1 MPDNIKF
8 TIDGQTVEAGPDQ
21 TILQAAL
28 DAGIYIPYLCYFPHM
43 KPYGACRT
51 CVVETEANGRRM
63 TVASCT
69 SGPMPGMVVETNNES
84 VGELRRGIIELLMSE
99 HPHGCLTCHR
109 IELCGPQDVCQR
121 HVAVTDRC
129 TICPKNER
137 CELKDTVRSVEL
149 DLRTP
154 LNYNRRDLP
163 IHADDPLYDRDYNLC
178 IVCARCVRVCE
189 EVRGDA
195 AITLVSRSGVSLVG
209 TSHGTSLMESGC
221 EFCGACIDVCPTGAL
236 VERDYKWEK
245 AKHQV
250 VTTCTN
256 CSVGCQMV
264 AEVNQFDK
272 LIRFRGDVH
281 GESNKGQA
289 CIKGKFAYDY
299 PNHRSR
305 LKRPY
310 VRRDG
315 ILRNVPT
322 DQAFALAA
330 DALSGYKPDEV
341 AVIASPRG
349 SNEDNFVAQQFA
361 RTALYTNQVDSAHN
375 FINDIF
381 DRVES
386 KWNIADTA
394 HSIWE
399 IEDAKSILLISGNPT
414 EEQNVLAVPMK
425 MAVRNGAGLVVID
438 QRQTEMTRYADV
450 WLKPRIGTEHVLM
463 IGIARALVD
472 CSLEDRDF
480 ISQSTDN
487 GDEFLHS
494 LWHYDMERV
503 SRFCDIPIDDIV
515 AAAAALGAE
524 SVMSVLLGV
533 DTIEPSRSDSLVDTV
548 INLRFVNWGAGGRSR
563 GLYLLYEGANTRGS
577 QLVGCAPHALD
588 SETMEPLRRERPR
601 GIASNDPKGIAEIL
615 DAMRDGT
622 IKTAVVMAD
631 GINPQ
636 APELGDFVET
646 LGKLEKLV
654 VSSVFDSEITAKA
667 DVVLPAATY
676 AEQTS
681 TVTNLES
688 RVQLVREAW
697 KPKNGELAGWQVF
710 SGIANAM
717 GFSGF
722 DYESPQDVFNDIA
735 SLCPAFKGMSYSGIE
750 SGDAMA
756 RVGSV
761 TDNGLRSFDIAEGY
775 MEEQVPPSNG
785 LLFAPGRVLHQADR
799 EITLSQRNHLN
810 VVDRQEEF
818 SIHPDDAVA
827 LSVAEGDIV
836 AARDEMGEIV
846 ASGRAVLDGDRPGLV
861 SVTTLF
867 AELATY
873 IEESEDPDPSP
884 RLPTIELQPVTV
896 EKVEAAVEPAAVA
909 V

>member
-1 MPDNIKF
+1 MPDNIQF
-8 TIDGQTVEAGPDQ
+8 TIDGQTVEAAPGQ

-69 SGPMPGMVVETNNES
+69 ADPMPDMVVETNNES
-84 VGELRRGIIELLMSE
+84 VGELRRGIIEMLMSE

-109 IELCGPQDVCQR
+109 IELCGPQDICQR
-121 HVAVTDRC
+121 HVDVTDRC

-137 CELKDTVRSVEL
+137 CELKDTVRLVEL

-245 AKHQV
+245 AKRQV

-272 LIRFRGDVH
+272 VIRFRGDVH
-281 GESNKGQA
+281 GEANKGQA
-289 CIKGKFAYDY
+289 CFKGKFAYDY
-299 PNHRSR
+299 PNHRAR

-315 ILRNVPT
+315 VLSNVTT
-322 DQAFALAA
+322 DEAFALAA
-330 DALSGYKPDEV
+330 EALSGYEPNEV

-361 RTALYTNQVDSAHN
+361 RTVLNTNQVDSAHN
-375 FINDIF
+375 FLNDVF
-381 DRVES
+381 EHVES
-386 KWNIADTA
+386 RWDVADTA

-399 IEDAKSILLISGNPT
+399 LEDAKSILVISGNPT

-425 MAVRNGAGLVVID
+425 MAARNGAGLVVID
-438 QRQTEMTRYADV
+438 QRETEMTRYADL
-450 WLKPRIGTEHVLM
+450 WLRPRIGTEHVLVM
-463 IGIARALVD
+463 GLARAVVD
-472 CSLEDRDF
+472 CSLEDSEF
-480 ISQSTDN
+480 ISERTQN
-487 GDEFLHS
+487 GDEFRAH
-494 LWHYDMERV
+494 LWDYDLERV
-503 SRFCDIPIDDIV
+503 SRFCGVAVEDMI
-515 AAAAALGAE
+515 AAAAVLAAE
-524 SVMSVLLGV
+524 PELSVVLGV
-533 DTIEPSRSDSLVDTV
+533 DTIQSDKREPLVDAV
-548 INLRFVNWGAGGRSR
+548 MNLRLVNGSVDGRSR

-577 QLVGCAPHALD
+577 QLVGCAPHSLD
-588 SETMEPLRRERPR
+588 SDLMERLLNACPGEV
-601 GIASNDPKGIAEIL
+601 ASNDPTGVANIL
-615 DAMRDGT
+615 DGMRDGS
-622 IKTAVVMAD
+622 IKAAVVMAD
-631 GINPQ
+631 GINPS
-636 APELGDFVET
+636 APELGDFAAA
-646 LGKLEKLV
+646 LAGLEKLV
-654 VSSVFDSEITAKA
+654 VSSVFDNEITAQA
-667 DVVLPAATY
+667 EVVLPAATY
-676 AEQTS
+676 TEQTS

-697 KPKNGELAGWQVF
+697 VPKNDELAGWQVF
-710 SGIANAM
+710 VGIGNAM
-717 GFSGF
+717 NVGGF
-722 DYESPQDVFNDIA
+722 DYDSAEDVFNSIV
-735 SLCPAFKGMSYSGIE
+735 SLCPAFDGMSYSGLD
-750 SGDAMA
+750 SGDTMA
-756 RVGSV
+756 RVG
-761 TDNGLRSFDIAEGY
+761 GLTESDQHSFEKLDGQMDQIPA
-775 MEEQVPPSNG
+775 SNG

-799 EITLSQRNHLN
+799 EITLTERNYLN
-810 VVDRQEEF
+810 VVDRIEEF
-818 SIHPDDAVA
+818 SLHPDDAA
-827 LSVAEGDIV
+827 GLGIDEGDMV
-836 AARDEMGEIV
+836 AAHDQAGHAV
-846 ASGRAVLDGDRPGLV
+846 ATGRAVLSGNQRGFV
-861 SVTTLF
+861 STTKLF

-873 IEESEDPDPSP
+873 IEESDDPDPSP
-884 RLPTIELQPVTV
+884 SVPSLELRPVTV
-896 EKVEAAVEPAAVA
+896 EKVESAAELVAASV
-909 V
+909 